1 MKRNLR
7 PSHTNSFIWK
17 PLLPTRPST
26 TKHSPNSSPFRGA
39 RSFFVTILIREKS
52 LLSFGEPK
60 VQKTPSLS
68 SLSRN
73 DSVSPSYL
81 QYYIKIL
88 ALRLLTC
95 RVTVCLCG
103 PPRSECKRVSA
114 WCKNPGASP
123 SYMQYYINRRVG
135 VKLPQHSLLFAL
147 FCCQNF

>member
-7 PSHTNSFIWK
+7 PSHTNSFSQK
-17 PLLPTRPST
+17 PLLPRRPSA
-26 TKHSPNSSPFRGA
+26 TKHRPNSSPFRGA
-39 RSFFVTILIREKS
+39 RSFFVTSLIREKS
-52 LLSFGEPK
+52 LLSFGEPM

-73 DSVSPSYL
+73 DSVSQRVVVPP
-81 QYYIKIL
+81 
-88 ALRLLTC
+88 C
-95 RVTVCLCG
+95 RVTVCPCG

-123 SYMQYYINRRVG
+123 SYLQYYINRRVG
-135 VKLPQHSLLFAL
+135 VNLPQHSLLFAL